1 MIRTHALLQAA
12 SLVAM
17 AAATPA
23 FAQAE
28 TEAASS
34 NEIIVT
40 ARRQEESLQDVPL
53 SVSAFGK
60 DAIERFDLSD
70 IDDIARR
77 TPNFSYSANLS
88 LGTGVPVI
96 RGVGAPRTGGV
107 QSVGIFND
115 GIDTGNSSGLVLQTF
130 DVERIEVV
138 RGPQSTQFGR
148 AVLAG
153 AINYVSRRP
162 NLERLEAE
170 LQGEVAE
177 YGMYR
182 LEGRV
187 SGPVADGFAVSL
199 AAQRRAFDGFYQNN
213 VSGKDTGGMESTILV
228 GGVRAK
234 FGGDKQGEIYLRA
247 SYNKENYG
255 APAWHQR
262 PSNTQTGA
270 AANQRW
276 FIGRLTG
283 DPALISHNADN
294 YLGLDIDY
302 VRTGLL
308 IDYDFGGVVLSSI
321 SSYNRGTQILDSD
334 TDFTSQPD
342 LAVGANFFGNFRA
355 YLRTELEDYSQEIRL
370 RSNTESKLFWLL
382 GAYYRKETFRQG
394 DFGPTAA
401 TGSTNNLNTIPN
413 KLDRD
418 TETLGLFGYVGVELF
433 PGFKITQELRYS
445 EDRIDEASTPRATGV
460 RGTFGAKFTNV
471 LPRTIIEYAASP
483 DHLLYAS
490 VAKGNKPGGFNNSAG
505 AGFSPVPD
513 NLKFFDEEE
522 MWSYEAG
529 FKTSWLDNKLILNA
543 SAFYLDWS
551 NIQVNSQVLVG
562 TPPLPIGL
570 TVAGGKADGFGFEA
584 EFQFRP
590 SRNFE
595 VYGGIGYSPVRII
608 NFTDTRVTAA
618 GLRPPPRAQV
628 AGSPDWTGNLGAVVT
643 VPLSDKAN
651 GFLQADLTH
660 RSNTFATEANL
671 AETGAQTLV
680 SMQAGLSSGPFR
692 VTAYVNN
699 LFDNRAI
706 DSARAFVNPTTFA
719 RSFIVQ
725 LPAPRQFGVRF
736 AIRY

>member
-1 MIRTHALLQAA
+1 MNRTITTTLLQV
-12 SLVAM
+12 SSVLAM
-17 AAATPA
+17 GAAAPA
-23 FAQAE
+23 LAQASAE
-28 TEAASS
+28 AAASS
-34 NEIIVT
+34 EIIVT

-60 DAIERFDLSD
+60 EAIERFDLSD
-70 IDDIARR
+70 IADIARR

-96 RGVGAPRTGGV
+96 RGVGAPRTGAV

-115 GIDTGNSSGLVLQTF
+115 GIDTGNSAGLVLQTF

-170 LQGEVAE
+170 ALGEIAE

-187 SGPVADGFAVSL
+187 SGPVTDGFAVSL
-199 AAQRRAFDGFYQNN
+199 AAQRRGFDGFYKNN
-213 VSGKDTGGMESTILV
+213 LTGQDTGGMESTILV
-228 GGVRAK
+228 GGARAK
-234 FGGDKQGEIYLRA
+234 FGSDKQGEVYLRA

-255 APAWHQR
+255 APAWHQINT
-262 PSNTQTGA
+262 NTQTGA

-276 FIGRLTG
+276 FIGKLEG
-283 DPALISHNADN
+283 NPAAVSHNADN
-294 YLGLDIDY
+294 YRGLDIEY
-302 VRTGLL
+302 VRTGLMF
-308 IDYDFGGVVLSSI
+308 DYDFGGVVLSTLT
-321 SSYNRGTQILDSD
+321 SYNKGTQLLDSD

-342 LAVGANFFGNFRA
+342 LAVGASFFGNFRA
-355 YLRTELEDYSQEIRL
+355 YLLTDLEDFSQEVRL
-370 RSNTESKLFWLL
+370 RSNTDSKLFWLL
-382 GAYYRKETFRQG
+382 GAYYRKETFRQQ
-394 DFGPTAA
+394 DLGPTAA
-401 TGSTNNLNTIPN
+401 TGSTNNLSTVPN
-413 KLDRD
+413 RLDRD
-418 TETLGLFGYVGVELF
+418 TETLGLFGYVGLELF

-445 EDRIDEASTPRATGV
+445 EDRINEASTPRATGIT
-460 RGTFGAKFTNV
+460 GGFGAKFTNV
-471 LPRTIIEYAASP
+471 LPRTIVEYAASK

-529 FKTSWLDNKLILNA
+529 FKTSWLDNRLTFNA
-543 SAFYLDWS
+543 AAFYLDWS
-551 NIQVNSQVLVG
+551 NIQVNSQVLVNG
-562 TPPLPIGL
+562 LPVGL
-570 TVAGGKADGFGFEA
+570 TLAGGKADGFGFEA
-584 EFQFRP
+584 DFQFRP
-590 SRNFE
+590 TRNIEF
-595 VYGGIGYSPVRII
+595 YGGIGYSPVRII
-608 NFTDTRVTAA
+608 DFVDTRVRAA
-618 GLRPPPRAQV
+618 GLTPPPRAQV
-628 AGSPDWTGNLGAVVT
+628 AGSPDWTGNIGTVLT
-643 VPLSDKAN
+643 VPLSDSAN

-660 RSNTFATEANL
+660 RSTTYATEANL
-671 AETGAQTLV
+671 AETGSQTLV
-680 SMQAGLSSGPFR
+680 SMQAGLVSGPFR

-699 LFDNRAI
+699 LLNNKAL

-719 RSFIVQ
+719 RTFIAQ
-725 LPAPRQFGVRF
+725 LPAPRQLGLRIAVR
-736 AIRY
+736 Y